1 MSSILTNTSAMVALQ
16 TLSAVNKSL
25 TEVQGNISTGKKVA
39 SAKDNSA
46 VWAISKVMESDV
58 AGFKGI
64 SESLGLGES
73 TVAVARSAAETVND
87 LLTQMKAKIV
97 AAQEENVDRVKIQA
111 DIDALSDQIGAT
123 VSAAQFNGLNLL
135 SNKETTAG
143 SGTVNVL
150 ASLDRSSSGVSV
162 SQISVTKQ
170 DLGTDASSITTTA
183 TAIAA
188 ASNNLSGTAD
198 STVTALTGAAT
209 PPTTTV
215 TVGSSVAAGDGYTIA
230 ISAGA
235 GNYVSGVNTTNQND
249 IKYIARDGDT
259 MADVV
264 AGLSKAFNTYVN
276 DAMGDDVSTVAAT
289 YNSSTGVITFTGSS
303 VTSDNFSVSVTQ
315 YAAANTTIGGGLE
328 AVANI
333 DVTTDTGV
341 EAALTD
347 IEDLIQTSIDAAAS
361 FGSVQGRIET
371 QSDFISTL
379 VDSLKAGIGTL
390 VDANMEEAS
399 AQLQALQVQQQLAV
413 QAMSIANQAPQTL
426 LSLFR

>member
-16 TLSAVNKSL
+16 TLSMVNKDL
-25 TEVQGNISTGKKVA
+25 TEVQSNISTGKKVG

-87 LLTQMKAKIV
+87 LLTQMKQKIV
-97 AAQEENVDRVKIQA
+97 AAQEENVDREKIQT

-135 SNKETTAG
+135 SNKEATAG

-150 ASLDRSSSGVSV
+150 ASLDRSSSGVGV
-162 SQISVTKQ
+162 SQIAVSKQ
-170 DLGTDASSITTTA
+170 DLGTDASNISG

-188 ASNNLSGTAD
+188 ASNNLTGTAD
-198 STVTALTGAAT
+198 STATALTGNAT
-209 PPTTTV
+209 APSTTV
-215 TVGSSVAAGDGYTIA
+215 TVDAVEAGAGFSIA

-235 GNYVSGVNTTNQND
+235 GAYATGVNTSAITD
-249 IKYIARDGDT
+249 IKYVARDGDT
-259 MADVV
+259 EGDVV
-264 AGLSKAFNTYVN
+264 KGLAKAFNKYVAE
-276 DAMGDDVSTVAAT
+276 AMGDDLGTVAAT
-289 YNSSTGVITFTGSS
+289 YDATAGTITFTGD
-303 VTSDNFSVSVTQ
+303 TTTGNNFSVAVSE
-315 YAAANTTIGGGLE
+315 YAAAGNTIGGGLE
-328 AVANI
+328 AVAGI

-341 EAALTD
+341 ADALTD

-399 AQLQALQVQQQLAV
+399 ARLQALQVQQQLAV

>member
-16 TLSAVNKSL
+16 TLSNVNKNL
-25 TEVQGNISTGKKVA
+25 TQVQGNISTGKKVA
-39 SAKDNSA
+39 NAKDNSA

-73 TVAVARSAAETVND
+73 TVAVARSASETVND
-87 LLTQMKAKIV
+87 LLTQMKEKIV
-97 AAQEENVDRVKIQA
+97 AAQEENVDRDKIQA
-111 DIDALSDQIGAT
+111 DIDALADSIGAT

-135 SNKETTAG
+135 SNKEAEAG

-150 ASLDRSSSGVSV
+150 GSLDRSSSGVTV
-162 SQISVTKQ
+162 GQIAVTKE
-170 DLGTDASSITTTA
+170 DLGTEASSVSG

-188 ASNNLSGTAD
+188 ASNNLTGAAD
-198 STVTALTGAAT
+198 STATALTAAGT

-215 TVGSSVAAGDGYTIA
+215 TIDDVSAGAGFSIA
-230 ISAGA
+230 LSAGA
-235 GNYVSGVNTTNQND
+235 GNFATGVNTSDAND
-249 IKYIARDGDT
+249 IKYVARDGDT
-259 MADVV
+259 ITDVGE
-264 AGLSKAFNTYVN
+264 GLVKAFNKYAAE
-276 DAMGDDVSTVAAT
+276 AMGDDRSTVAAT
-289 YNSSTGVITFTGSS
+289 FNATTGVITFTGSS
-303 VTSDNFSVSVTQ
+303 VTGDNISVAVTE
-315 YAAANTTIGGGLE
+315 YAAADTTIGGGLE
-328 AVANI
+328 EVANI

-341 EAALTD
+341 ENALAD
-347 IEDLIQTSIDAAAS
+347 IEGMIQTSIDAAAS

-379 VDSLKAGIGTL
+379 VDNLKSGIGTL

-399 AQLQALQVQQQLAV
+399 ARLQALQVQQQLAV

-426 LSLFR
+426 LSLFQ

>member
-16 TLSAVNKSL
+16 TLSMVNKDL
-25 TEVQGNISTGKKVA
+25 TDVQGNISTGKKVA

-73 TVAVARSAAETVND
+73 TVAVARSASETVND
-87 LLTQMKAKIV
+87 LLTQMKQKIV
-97 AAQEENVDRVKIQA
+97 AAQEENVDREKIQT

-135 SNKETTAG
+135 SNKEAEAG

-150 ASLDRSSSGVSV
+150 ASLDRSSTGVTV
-162 SQISVTKQ
+162 SQIAVGKQ
-170 DLGTDASSITTTA
+170 DLGTDASDITG

-188 ASNNLSGTAD
+188 ASNNLTGTAD
-198 STVTALTGAAT
+198 STATALTGAAT
-209 PPTTTV
+209 APTTTV
-215 TVGSSVAAGDGYTIA
+215 TVDAVEAGAGFSIA
-230 ISAGA
+230 VSAGA
-235 GNYVSGVNTTNQND
+235 GAYATGVNTAAITD
-249 IKYIARDGDT
+249 IKYVARDGDT
-259 MADVV
+259 EGDVV
-264 AGLSKAFNTYVN
+264 KGLAKAFNKYVAE
-276 DAMGDDVSTVAAT
+276 AMGDDVGTVAAT
-289 YNSSTGVITFTGSS
+289 FDATAGTITFTGD
-303 VTSDNFSVSVTQ
+303 TTTGNNFSVAVSE
-315 YAAANTTIGGGLE
+315 YAAADTTIGGGLE
-328 AVANI
+328 EVANI

-341 EAALTD
+341 ENALSD

-371 QSDFISTL
+371 QSEFISTL
-379 VDSLKAGIGTL
+379 VDSLKSGIGTL

-399 AQLQALQVQQQLAV
+399 ARLQALQVQQQLAV

>member
-16 TLSAVNKSL
+16 TLSMVNKDL
-25 TEVQGNISTGKKVA
+25 TDVQGNISTGKKVA

-87 LLTQMKAKIV
+87 LLTQMKQKIV
-97 AAQEENVDRVKIQA
+97 AAQEENVDREKIQT

-135 SNKETTAG
+135 SNKEATAG

-150 ASLDRSSSGVSV
+150 ASLDRSSSGVGV
-162 SQISVTKQ
+162 SQIAVGKQ
-170 DLGTDASSITTTA
+170 DLGTDASNITG
-183 TAIAA
+183 TAIAG
-188 ASNNLSGTAD
+188 ASNNLTGTAD
-198 STVTALTGAAT
+198 STATALTGNAT
-209 PPTTTV
+209 APTTTV
-215 TVGSSVAAGDGYTIA
+215 TVDAVEAGAGFSVA

-235 GNYVSGVNTTNQND
+235 GAYATGVNTTAITD
-249 IKYIARDGDT
+249 IKYVARDGDT
-259 MADVV
+259 AGDVV
-264 AGLSKAFNTYVN
+264 KGLAKAFNKYV
-276 DAMGDDVSTVAAT
+276 AEVMGDDLGTVAASFDAT
-289 YNSSTGVITFTGSS
+289 AGTITFTGD
-303 VTSDNFSVSVTQ
+303 TTTGNNFSVAVSE
-315 YAAANTTIGGGLE
+315 YAAADTTIGGGLE
-328 AVANI
+328 DVANI

-341 EAALTD
+341 ENALSD

-399 AQLQALQVQQQLAV
+399 ARLQALQVQQQLAV

>member
-16 TLSAVNKSL
+16 TLSNVNKNL
-25 TEVQGNISTGKKVA
+25 TQVQGNISTGKKVA
-39 SAKDNSA
+39 NAKDNSA

-73 TVAVARSAAETVND
+73 TVAVARSASETVND
-87 LLTQMKAKIV
+87 LLTQMKEKIV
-97 AAQEENVDRVKIQA
+97 AAQEENVDRDKIQA
-111 DIDALSDQIGAT
+111 DIDALADSIGAT

-135 SNKETTAG
+135 SNKEAEAG

-150 ASLDRSSSGVSV
+150 GSLDRSSSGVTV
-162 SQISVTKQ
+162 GQIAVTKQ
-170 DLGTDASSITTTA
+170 DLGTEASEVGG

-188 ASNNLSGTAD
+188 ASNNLTGPAD
-198 STVTALTGAAT
+198 STATALTAAGT

-215 TVGSSVAAGDGYTIA
+215 TIDDVSAGAGFSIA
-230 ISAGA
+230 LSAGA
-235 GNYVSGVNTTNQND
+235 GNFAAGVNTTDAND
-249 IKYIARDGDT
+249 IKYVARDGDT
-259 MADVV
+259 ITDVGE
-264 AGLSKAFNTYVN
+264 GLVKAFNKYAAE
-276 DAMGDDVSTVAAT
+276 AMGDDRSTVAAT
-289 YNSSTGVITFTGSS
+289 FNATTGVITFTGSS
-303 VTSDNFSVSVTQ
+303 VTGDNISVAVSE
-315 YAAANTTIGGGLE
+315 YAAAGNTIGGGLE
-328 AVANI
+328 EVANI

-341 EAALTD
+341 ENALAD
-347 IEDLIQTSIDAAAS
+347 IEGMIQTSIDAAAS

-379 VDSLKAGIGTL
+379 VDSLKSGIGTL

-399 AQLQALQVQQQLAV
+399 ARLQALQVQQQLAV

-426 LSLFR
+426 LSLFQ

>member
-16 TLSAVNKSL
+16 TLSMVNKDL
-25 TEVQGNISTGKKVA
+25 TDVQGNISTGKKVA

-73 TVAVARSAAETVND
+73 TVAVARSASETVND
-87 LLTQMKAKIV
+87 LLTQMKQKIV
-97 AAQEENVDRVKIQA
+97 AAQEENVDREKIQT

-135 SNKETTAG
+135 SNKEAEAG

-150 ASLDRSSSGVSV
+150 ASLDRSSTGVTV
-162 SQISVTKQ
+162 SQIAVGKQ
-170 DLGTDASSITTTA
+170 DLGTDASDITG

-188 ASNNLSGTAD
+188 ASNNLTGTAD
-198 STVTALTGAAT
+198 STATALTGAAT
-209 PPTTTV
+209 APTTTV
-215 TVGSSVAAGDGYTIA
+215 TVDAVEAGAGFSIA

-235 GNYVSGVNTTNQND
+235 GAYASGVNTAAITD
-249 IKYIARDGDT
+249 IKYVARDGDT
-259 MADVV
+259 EGDVV
-264 AGLSKAFNTYVN
+264 KGLAKAFNKYVAE
-276 DAMGDDVSTVAAT
+276 AMGDDVGTVAAT
-289 YNSSTGVITFTGSS
+289 FDATAGTITFTGD
-303 VTSDNFSVSVTQ
+303 TTTGNNFSVAVSE
-315 YAAANTTIGGGLE
+315 YAAADTTIGGGLE
-328 AVANI
+328 EVANI

-341 EAALTD
+341 ENALSD

-371 QSDFISTL
+371 QSEFISTL
-379 VDSLKAGIGTL
+379 VDSLKSGIGTL

-399 AQLQALQVQQQLAV
+399 ARLQALQVQQQLAV

>member
-16 TLSAVNKSL
+16 TLSMVNKDL
-25 TEVQGNISTGKKVA
+25 TDVQGNISTGKKVA

-73 TVAVARSAAETVND
+73 TVAVARSASETVND
-87 LLTQMKAKIV
+87 LLTQMKQKIV
-97 AAQEENVDRVKIQA
+97 AAQEENVDREKIQT
-111 DIDALSDQIGAT
+111 DIDALSDQIGST

-135 SNKETTAG
+135 SNKETDAG

-150 ASLDRSSSGVSV
+150 ASLDRSSTGVSV
-162 SQISVTKQ
+162 SQIAVGKE
-170 DLGTDASSITTTA
+170 DLGTEASEIDTGGTA
-183 TAIAA
+183 VAA
-188 ASNNLSGTAD
+188 ASNNLTGTAD
-198 STVTALTGAAT
+198 STATALTGAAT
-209 PPTTTV
+209 APTTTV
-215 TVGSSVAAGDGYTIA
+215 TVDAVEAGAGFTVT

-235 GNYVSGVNTTNQND
+235 GAYATVATADQND
-249 IKYIARDGDT
+249 IKYVARDGDT
-259 MADVV
+259 VGDVAKGLAKSFNKFV
-264 AGLSKAFNTYVN
+264 AEE
-276 DAMGDDVSTVAAT
+276 MGDDLGTVAAT
-289 YNSSTGVITFTGSS
+289 YDATAGTITFTGD
-303 VTSDNFSVSVTQ
+303 TTTGNNFSVAVSE
-315 YAAANTTIGGGLE
+315 YANTDTTIGGGLE
-328 AVANI
+328 DVANI

-341 EAALTD
+341 ENALTD

-371 QSDFISTL
+371 QSEFISTL
-379 VDSLKAGIGTL
+379 VDSLKSGIGTL

-399 AQLQALQVQQQLAV
+399 ARLQALQVQQQLAV